1 MNDSTSAQN
10 RSRDTGAAGQLVGY
24 TLQYVRALLRLLQ
37 CKLGEA
43 VSIEHLSDVS
53 VHLNGGQLILEEDK
67 SSINGNPVGDLSV
80 NLWKTLYNW
89 VSFLADSNTDIARC
103 RFVLCV
109 VSPIAPRSLLNTF
122 AAVKDKKSAYG
133 AIQKARKKVDNSSS
147 KEIARYAQV
156 VLHEQRSIFQQLL
169 MRLEVST
176 NKNEEEIEKE
186 IRDLLIGAM
195 FPAARLDE
203 IRNHFHSWLMT
214 RICREIRDRRCPI
227 IYKEEFVQENRA
239 FVNSIRSQS
248 LVDYSSSNHPNKEEL
263 AEEAVSDKMY
273 VKQLQAIK
281 VDKEKMIRACSDY
294 FRAGINRHEWIE
306 RELISIEEADEFE
319 EKLYSAYEGEKE
331 SIDLEFC
338 GLSDIDKGRRLLNA
352 CERQQVR
359 IADRD
364 PVDRTIPGTYHH
376 LSNDLRLGWHPK
388 WKDMFCTQEEN
399 K

>member
-1 MNDSTSAQN
+1 MNDPTSAQN
-10 RSRDTGAAGQLVGY
+10 CSRDTSAAGQLVGY

-37 CKLGEA
+37 CKIGEA
-43 VSIEHLSDVS
+43 VSVEHLSDVT
-53 VHLNGGQLILEEDK
+53 VHQNDGQLILEEDK

-89 VSFLADSNTDIARC
+89 VSFLADSNTDVARC

-109 VSPIAPRSLLNTF
+109 VSPIAPRSLLDAF
-122 AAVKDKKSAYG
+122 ASVKDKKSANV
-133 AIQKARKKVDNSSS
+133 AIQKARKSVDTSSS

-156 VLHEQRSIFQQLL
+156 VLHEHRSIFQQLL

-176 NKNEEEIEKE
+176 NKNEEEIEGE
-186 IRDLLIGAM
+186 IRNLLKGYM

-203 IRNHFHSWLMT
+203 IRNHFLSWLMT
-214 RICREIRDRRCPI
+214 RICREIRDKRCPI
-227 IYKEEFVQENRA
+227 IYKEEFVHENRA

-248 LVDYSSSNHPNKEEL
+248 LVDYSSSNHPNKEVL

-281 VDKEKMIRACSDY
+281 VGKEKMIRACSDY
-294 FRAGINRHEWIE
+294 YRAGINRHEWIE
-306 RELISIEEADEFE
+306 RELISVEEADEFE
-319 EKLYSAYEGEKE
+319 KKLYSAYEGEKE
-331 SIDLEFC
+331 RINLEFL
-338 GLSDIDKGRRLLNA
+338 GLSDIDKGQRLLNA

-388 WKDMFCTQEEN
+388 WEDMFCTQEEN